1 MEEWISLNEYRRRY
15 KIGYDVA
22 LQLIYNKEVEYQ
34 KTDTG
39 RYKIK
44 ISGSTVSR
52 DLYENEKKRRIAAE
66 AKIDLLR
73 KALA

>member
-1 MEEWISLNEYRRRY
+1 MEEWISLSEYRKRY
-15 KIGYDVA
+15 KLGYEVA
-22 LQLIYNKEVEYQ
+22 LNMIYNKEVECQ
-34 KTDTG
+34 KTEGG

-44 ISGSTVSR
+44 VSGNTVSR